1 MKVFL
6 DTNVLVSAVV
16 KQHVFHERSFP
27 VLERVQTDK
36 DEGFVSA
43 HSLAEMY
50 SVLTNLPPPYRHTPE
65 QALLTIEEN
74 VLKHFKT
81 VALIGNEYAVL
92 IREAV
97 GFQIQGGKIY
107 DSVLLKAARKADVNR
122 IYTLNLKH
130 FQGIA
135 SPDIKGKLSEP

>member
-27 VLERVQTDK
+27 VLDRVQAGK

-43 HSLAEMY
+43 HGLAEMY

-65 QALLTIEEN
+65 QALLSIEEN

-81 VALIGNEYAVL
+81 VALIGSEYAAL

-97 GFQIQGGKIY
+97 GFQVQGGKIY
-107 DSVLLKAARKADVNR
+107 DALLLKAASKADVNR
-122 IYTLNLKH
+122 VYTLNLKH

-135 SPDIKGKLSEP
+135 PSDIRGKLSEP